1 MGAAY
6 SQDLRDRILW
16 ASDRGMKTIQIA
28 RVFDV
33 SPAWVRR
40 VKQRRRE
47 NGQTRPRPVG
57 GATVIKI
64 DMERLRQLV
73 EQKPDA
79 TIKELHRMLGAPC
92 VESAVGRALQRLGL
106 SFKKSRS
113 GRRSRTART
122 SPSNALRGN
131 TSSRGS
137 TAGG

>member
-1 MGAAY
+1 MGEPY
-6 SQDLRDRILW
+6 SQDLRDRILS
-16 ASDRGMKTIQIA
+16 ASDRGLKTSEVA

-33 SPAWVRR
+33 SPSWVRR

-47 NGQTRPRPVG
+47 HGETTPRPSG

-79 TIKELHRMLGAPC
+79 TIRELHQRLGAPC
-92 VESAVGRALQRLGL
+92 VQSAVGRALKRLGL

-113 GRRSRTART
+113 GRPSRTAPTWR
-122 SPSNALRGN
+122 SVASGGK
-131 TSSRGS
+131 TSSPTSTPGS
-137 TAGG
+137 

>member
-6 SQDLRDRILW
+6 SQDLRDRILS
-16 ASDRGMKTIQIA
+16 ACDRGMKTAQIA
-28 RVFDV
+28 RVFSV

-47 NGQTRPRPVG
+47 HGETRPRLAG

-64 DMERLRQLV
+64 DMGRLGQLV
-73 EQKPDA
+73 REHPDA
-79 TIKELHRMLGAPC
+79 TTRELHRRLGAPC
-92 VESAVGRALQRLGL
+92 VESAVGRALRRLGL

-122 SPSNALRGN
+122 SRRVAPHGGAR
-131 TSSRGS
+131 SRGS
-137 TAGG
+137 TATA